1 MRTEPDVGGSNAP
14 RRYNKVLFP
23 DPDGPMMATD
33 SPRPTCRETSSRI
46 GTGPRG
52 VSYRFETRSA
62 ISTMEFGIENSRH
75 EFRILNSEF
84 LIQGPSPQSPVP
96 DVVLAAFHPEDDPME
111 KHDHPTGRPIVAKNP
126 AAMAA
131 GVYTV
136 FSYKLEGN
144 TIQVTTVRD
153 QNGPIPVPVTIK
165 AVRVE

>member
-1 MRTEPDVGGSNAP
+1 MQPNLTILTGSHYA
-14 RRYNKVLFP
+14 RVEVHA
-23 DPDGPMMATD
+23 D
-33 SPRPTCRETSSRI
+33 SSRPVI
-46 GTGPRG
+46 ADAAKATADELRATWGSFFAEAGTYELTGPN
-52 VSYRFETRSA
+52 EM
-62 ISTMEFGIENSRH
+62 TM
-75 EFRILNSEF
+75 
-84 LIQGPSPQSPVP
+84 
-96 DVVLAAFHPEDDPME
+96 
-111 KHDHPTGRPIVAKNP
+111 RPIVAKNP

>member
-1 MRTEPDVGGSNAP
+1 MTSRVLVSLFAVALLPGASPAGDRSASAIQGVWKTVEVTVAGPAVQTFRNVQPNLTLLTGSHYA
-14 RRYNKVLFP
+14 RVEVH
-23 DPDGPMMATD
+23 AD
-33 SPRPTCRETSSRI
+33 SPRPVIADAAKATADELRATWGSFFAEA
-46 GTGPRG
+46 GMYELTGPN
-52 VSYRFETRSA
+52 EM
-62 ISTMEFGIENSRH
+62 TM
-75 EFRILNSEF
+75 
-84 LIQGPSPQSPVP
+84 
-96 DVVLAAFHPEDDPME
+96 
-111 KHDHPTGRPIVAKNP
+111 RPIVAKNP